1 MKTVENRFD
10 LAAATWDKHTE
21 RAERTRHFAQSIR
34 SALPLNKGVRALELG
49 CGTGNLAIELEDSL
63 GYILGLDSSREMIKE
78 FLLKISRLGLDDLDA
93 VCADIMS
100 NDLQGDFDLIY
111 SAMALHHMDDIDGVL
126 TRLYSL
132 IAPGGRLLIIDLYC
146 EDGSFHGSNPV
157 PHNGFNPDT
166 LADWLH
172 EKGFSGIEFT
182 AINSIEKELE
192 SGEKRSFP
200 LFMCTARKA

>member
-10 LAAATWDKHTE
+10 LAAATWDKQPE
-21 RAERTRHFAQSIR
+21 RLQLARFFAGAIK

-63 GYILGLDSSREMIKE
+63 GYILGLDSSKEMIKE

-100 NDLQGDFDLIY
+100 SDLQGNFDLIY
-111 SAMALHHMDDIDGVL
+111 SAMALHHMDDVDGVL

-132 IAPGGRLLIIDLYC
+132 IAPGGRLLIIDLYR
-146 EDGSFHGSNPV
+146 EDGSFHGANPV
-157 PHNGFNPDT
+157 PHNGFDPEI
-166 LADWLH
+166 LADLLLG
-172 EKGFSGIEFT
+172 KGFSELKFT
-182 AINSIEKELE
+182 AVHHIEKELE
-192 SGEKRSFP
+192 SGEKRFFP